1 MKYGQ
6 SVCGLKKFADLHYEE
21 YTYDNNRLSEV
32 DFFFNI
38 SPQLEL

>member
-1 MKYGQ
+1 MKYGRG
-6 SVCGLKKFADLHYEE
+6 VCGLKKFAKFHYEE

-32 DFFFNI
+32 DSVFNI